1 MAFLEILAAASF
13 GALTFI
19 TYFHHGEH
27 HLYGASY
34 FTSFLLICASAIT
47 YLVQKQGHTL
57 HEALGTTTQIATSF
71 LFGIYTTCVLYRISP
86 LHPLNKFPGPFSA
99 RISNLWLFF
108 QATPRKQAHLVLLD
122 THDKYGK
129 IVRVG
134 SNTLSI
140 IHPKAV
146 EKIHNTCLKAPFYD
160 LNNPNTS
167 IQSTRDKALHDQRRR
182 PWSLA
187 FTETRLRDYEPRIK
201 KIHKHLLARIDQDS
215 KNKNGDGQSNMPV
228 DATRI
233 INQYAFDVMGEV
245 AFGSHFDML
254 NKSKSHKAIDML
266 NESMGL
272 MGFMCPIWLM
282 RLAVAIPGLTRK
294 WWQFTDYC
302 FGQMEMCRSTKS
314 SSPVIASTLLEP
326 YEKRE
331 PTPFEKNIL
340 RGEAQLLVVAGS
352 DTTSAALTC
361 TLYELVRNP
370 HITTQLRE
378 AISAS
383 LSPGETEIGAH
394 HVRNIDILN
403 GIINETLRLYPPVP
417 TTLWRLTPP
426 EGLWIDDETY
436 ILGNVI
442 VSTPHY
448 VLGRSNDIYYRP
460 NDFIPE
466 RWSSK
471 PGLIKQDKA
480 FAPFSVAASADP

>member
-1 MAFLEILAAASF
+1 MAFLEILAAVSF

-34 FTSFLLICASAIT
+34 FASFLLICASAIT

-71 LFGIYTTCVLYRISP
+71 LFGIYTTCILYRLSP

-99 RISNLWLFF
+99 RISNIWLFF
-108 QATPRKQAHLVLLD
+108 QSTPRKQAHLVLLN

-160 LNNPNTS
+160 LDNPNTS

-187 FTETRLRDYEPRIK
+187 FTETRLRNYEPRIK
-201 KIHKHLLARIDQDS
+201 KMHDHLLARIDQDS
-215 KNKNGDGQSNMPV
+215 KNKNEDGQSNRPV

-254 NKSKSHKAIDML
+254 NTSKSHKAIDLL

-272 MGFMCPIWLM
+272 VGFMCPIWLI

-302 FGQMEMCRSTKS
+302 FGQMEMCKS
-314 SSPVIASTLLEP
+314 
-326 YEKRE
+326 
-331 PTPFEKNIL
+331 
-340 RGEAQLLVVAGS
+340 
-352 DTTSAALTC
+352 
-361 TLYELVRNP
+361 
-370 HITTQLRE
+370 
-378 AISAS
+378 
-383 LSPGETEIGAH
+383 
-394 HVRNIDILN
+394 
-403 GIINETLRLYPPVP
+403 
-417 TTLWRLTPP
+417 
-426 EGLWIDDETY
+426 
-436 ILGNVI
+436 
-442 VSTPHY
+442 VSC
-448 VLGRSNDIYYRP
+448 
-460 NDFIPE
+460 F
-466 RWSSK
+466 K
-471 PGLIKQDKA
+471 
-480 FAPFSVAASADP
+480 